1 MPVGETIAL
10 LGLGIMGRNLA
21 LNFRDHGF
29 HVLGYDPDPQARN
42 AFLAAGA
49 GLVFSNVADLV
60 GAATTPRF
68 VMLMIPAGTYLDDQW
83 AQLMPLLSAGDVV
96 VDGGNSHFRSTQ
108 KRQEQAAKSGLHFA
122 GVGVSG
128 GGEGAR
134 HGPAL
139 MVGASQQA
147 IALIVPVLS
156 RVAARASDGTPC
168 LALAGPG
175 GAGHFV
181 KMIHNGIEYADMQ
194 MIAEAYYLLR
204 HAGGLTPNEI
214 ARVFSDW
221 NEGVLESY
229 LLGISAEVLAEIDSH
244 SGFALVDVIVDQ
256 ADQNGTGHWAAS
268 AALEFGVPAP
278 TIAEAVHARSLS
290 ALKAERLLASAE
302 RYRNCTQ
309 VGREALVP
317 AIHDALLGGRICA
330 YAQGF
335 SIIAAASRKEG
346 WATNIAAL
354 AKSWSGGC
362 IVRARLLVEIGK
374 AFENSPSLANPLLC
388 TSMSRQVS
396 AASDGWRRAVAIAID
411 LALPVPALSS
421 ALAYWD
427 GYCSERLWADLIQ
440 GQRERFGSHG
450 FARTD
455 MPGIHHH
462 KWQHSG

>member
-1 MPVGETIAL
+1 MDKTIAI
-10 LGLGIMGRNLA
+10 LGLGVMGRNLA
-21 LNFRDHGF
+21 LNFRDYGF
-29 HVLGYDPDPQARN
+29 DVLGYDPDAAARS

-49 GLVFSNVADLV
+49 GRVFSDAT
-60 GAATTPRF
+60 GMIGATTSPRF
-68 VMLMIPAGTYLDDQW
+68 VMLMIPAGTCLDDQL
-83 AQLMPLLSAGDVV
+83 AQLMPLLAAGDVV
-96 VDGGNSHFRSTQ
+96 VDGGNSHFRSTEQ
-108 KRQEQAAKSGLHFA
+108 RQMLAAELGLHLV
-122 GVGVSG
+122 GLGVSG

-139 MVGASQQA
+139 MVGGTPEA

-156 RVAARASDGTPC
+156 RVAASASDGTPC
-168 LALAGPG
+168 VAVAGPG

-181 KMIHNGIEYADMQ
+181 KMMHNGIEYADMQ

-204 HAGGLTPNEI
+204 YAGGLAPNEI
-214 ARVFSDW
+214 ARIFSDW
-221 NEGVLESY
+221 NEGALASY
-229 LLGISAEVLAEIDSH
+229 LLGISAEVLAEIDPQ
-244 SGFALVDVIVDQ
+244 SGFPLVDVIADQ
-256 ADQNGTGHWAAS
+256 ADQGGTGHWAAS

-278 TIAEAVHARSLS
+278 TIAEAVHARCLS
-290 ALKAERLLASAE
+290 TLKAERLLASAG
-302 RYRNCTQ
+302 RFCNRTQ
-309 VGREALVP
+309 VAREALLP

-362 IVRARLLVEIGK
+362 IIRARLLAEIGK
-374 AFENSPSLANPLLC
+374 VFENSPSLANPLLC
-388 TSMSRQVS
+388 TSLSQQVA
-396 AASDGWRRAVAIAID
+396 AASAGWRRGVGIAID

-427 GYCSERLWADLIQ
+427 GYGRERLWADLIQ

-450 FARTD
+450 FMRTD
-455 MPGIHHH
+455 LPGIHHH
-462 KWQHSG
+462 KWRRSG

>member
-204 HAGGLTPNEI
+204 YAGGLTPIEI
-214 ARVFSDW
+214 ARVFVDW
-221 NEGVLESY
+221 NEGALESY
-229 LLGISAEVLAEIDSH
+229 LLGISAEVLAAVDPR
-244 SGFALVDVIVDQ
+244 SGFPLVDIIVDQ
-256 ADQNGTGHWAAS
+256 ADQKGTGLWAAS

-278 TIAEAVHARSLS
+278 TIAEAVHARCLT

-302 RYRNCTQ
+302 RSRNHAE
-309 VGREALVP
+309 VDRKALVP
-317 AIHDALLGGRICA
+317 AIHDALLGGRTCA

-346 WATNIAAL
+346 WATNLAAL
-354 AKSWSGGC
+354 AMSWSGGC
-362 IVRARLLVEIGK
+362 IVRGHMLAEIGK
-374 AFENSPSLANPLLC
+374 VFEHSPSLANPLLC
-388 TSMSRQVS
+388 ARLSRQVG
-396 AASDGWRRAVAIAID
+396 AAAEGWRRAVGIAID

-427 GYCSERLWADLIQ
+427 GYGSARLWADLIQ
-440 GQRERFGSHG
+440 AQRDRFGSHG

-455 MPGIHHH
+455 APGIHHH
-462 KWQHSG
+462 TWKRSG

>member
-1 MPVGETIAL
+1 MPTGETIAM
-10 LGLGIMGRNLA
+10 LGLGVMGRNLA

-29 HVLGYDPDPQARN
+29 HVLGYDPDPVARS
-42 AFLAAGA
+42 AFLDAHTGH
-49 GLVFSNVADLV
+49 VFSDVTAMV
-60 GAATTPRF
+60 GATTAPRF
-68 VMLMIPAGTYLDDQW
+68 VMLMIPAGSYLDDQL
-83 AQLMPLLSAGDVV
+83 AQLMPLLSAGDVI
-96 VDGGNSHFRSTQ
+96 VDGGNSHFRSTELRQ
-108 KRQEQAAKSGLHFA
+108 KQAAELGLHFA

-134 HGPAL
+134 RGPAL
-139 MVGASQQA
+139 MLGGTREA
-147 IALIVPVLS
+147 IALIAPILS
-156 RVAARASDGTPC
+156 RVAASASDGTPC
-168 LALAGPG
+168 LAVAGPG

-204 HAGGLTPNEI
+204 YAGGLTPNEV

-221 NEGVLESY
+221 NQGALESY
-229 LLGISAEVLAEIDSH
+229 LLEISAEVLAEMDPQ
-244 SGFALVDVIVDQ
+244 SGLPLVDVIADQ
-256 ADQNGTGHWAAS
+256 ADQKGTGLWAAS

-278 TIAEAVHARSLS
+278 TIAEAVHARCLT
-290 ALKAERLLASAE
+290 ALKAERVSAAAG
-302 RYRNCTQ
+302 RDCKRPQ
-309 VGREALVP
+309 VGRETLLP

-354 AKSWSGGC
+354 AGSWSGGC
-362 IVRARLLVEIGK
+362 IVRARLLAEIGK
-374 AFENSPSLANPLLC
+374 VFEKSPTLANPLLN
-388 TSMSRQVS
+388 TNLSQQVF
-396 AASDGWRRAVAIAID
+396 AASENWRRAVGFAID
-411 LALPVPALSS
+411 LALPLPALCS

-427 GYCSERLWADLIQ
+427 GYGRERLWADLIQ

-455 MPGIHHH
+455 SPGIHHH
-462 KWQHSG
+462 TWQRSG

>member
-1 MPVGETIAL
+1 MGETIAI

-29 HVLGYDPDPQARN
+29 HVLGFDPDPAARS
-42 AFLAAGA
+42 AFLAADA
-49 GLVFSNVADLV
+49 GHVFSDVPDMV
-60 GAATTPRF
+60 GATTTPRF
-68 VMLMIPAGTYLDDQW
+68 VMLMIPAGTCLDDQL

-96 VDGGNSHFRSTQ
+96 VDGGNSHFRSTE
-108 KRQEQAAKSGLHFA
+108 KRQILAAESGLHLV
-122 GVGVSG
+122 GVGISG
-128 GGEGAR
+128 GSEGAR

-139 MVGASQQA
+139 MLGGTPEA
-147 IALIVPVLS
+147 IALIAPILS
-156 RVAARASDGTPC
+156 RVAACASDGTPC
-168 LALAGPG
+168 VAVAGPG

-204 HAGGLTPNEI
+204 YAGGLTPNEI
-214 ARVFSDW
+214 ARVFVDW
-221 NEGVLESY
+221 NEGALESY
-229 LLGISAEVLAEIDSH
+229 LLRISAEVLAEIDPQ
-244 SGFALVDVIVDQ
+244 SGLPLVDVIVDQ
-256 ADQNGTGHWAAS
+256 ADQKGTGQWAAS

-278 TIAEAVHARSLS
+278 TIAEAVHARCLT
-290 ALKAERLLASAE
+290 ALKAQRVLASSE
-302 RYRNCTQ
+302 RFRNRTQ
-309 VGREALVP
+309 VGRDALVP

-354 AKSWSGGC
+354 AKSWTGGC
-362 IVRARLLVEIGK
+362 IVRARMLAEIGK
-374 AFENSPSLANPLLC
+374 VFENSPSLENPLLC
-388 TSMSRQVS
+388 TSLSRQVF
-396 AASDGWRRAVAIAID
+396 AASEGWRRGVGIAID

-427 GYCSERLWADLIQ
+427 GYGTERLWADLIQ

-450 FARTD
+450 FTRTD
-455 MPGIHHH
+455 SPGIHHH
-462 KWQHSG
+462 TWQRSG